1 MSEATG
7 KKKKALRALAHLL
20 YRETDMA
27 EAFSELTEGEQAHYF
42 DLAEKCFSKIAPIY
56 GLDEQDGLSD
66 DAVAQNGRHFDLP
79 EKAVPFKELSVGA
92 TAVLIDRIDDGD
104 GDVEIRAILFRR
116 ADGVF
121 SSPTEPEGRFI
132 PSYSMGMIQ
141 GTPGQ
146 RPRYSA
152 IRATPFLNATAASVA
167 VFPIGI
173 DSLKDMLVPADPK
186 AGKMAKR
193 KA

>member
-1 MSEATG
+1 MTEMTG
-7 KKKKALRALAHLL
+7 RKRKALKALAHLL

-27 EAFSELTEGEQAHYF
+27 EPFSELTQGEQAHYF

-56 GLDEQDGLSD
+56 GLDEPGGLMD
-66 DAVAQNGRHFDLP
+66 NAEAQNGRAFDLS

-132 PSYSMGMIQ
+132 PSYRMGMIQ
-141 GTPGQ
+141 GAPGQ

-152 IRATPFLNATAASVA
+152 IRATPFLSATAASIA
-167 VFPIGI
+167 VFPVRI
-173 DSLKDMLVPADPK
+173 DSLNDMLIPADPK
-186 AGKMAKR
+186 AGKAAQR